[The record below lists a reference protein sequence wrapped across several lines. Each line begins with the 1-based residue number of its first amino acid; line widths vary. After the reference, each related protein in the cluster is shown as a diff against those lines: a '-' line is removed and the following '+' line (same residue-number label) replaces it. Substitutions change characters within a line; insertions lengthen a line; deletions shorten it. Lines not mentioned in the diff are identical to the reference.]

1 MARRGDA
8 VDLTVIVGSILG
20 APIQPERIMID
31 PKDMSDDQFL
41 AAFLDSSMPPAGFD
55 HLGHLRAA
63 WLLLQRQPLEEAVDT
78 TCDAIARL
86 AARLGVPGKYHRT
99 LSEALVRLMAHG
111 GGADP
116 ALSWSGFLAANREL
130 QVDAIGMLARHYSDD
145 VMASPAARERFVPP
159 DRQPLPT

>member
-1 MARRGDA
+1 
-8 VDLTVIVGSILG
+8 
-20 APIQPERIMID
+20 MID

-55 HLGHLRAA
+55 HLGHLRAT
-63 WLLLQRQPLEEAVDT
+63 WLLLQRRPLETAVEE

-86 AARLGVPGKYHRT
+86 AAHLGVPGKYNRT

-116 ALSWSGFLAANREL
+116 AQPWPRFLAANAEL
-130 QVDAIGMLARHYSDD
+130 KDDALGVLARHYSEQTLT
-145 VMASPAARERFVPP
+145 SPAARERFVPP
-159 DRQPLPT
+159 DRSPLPA